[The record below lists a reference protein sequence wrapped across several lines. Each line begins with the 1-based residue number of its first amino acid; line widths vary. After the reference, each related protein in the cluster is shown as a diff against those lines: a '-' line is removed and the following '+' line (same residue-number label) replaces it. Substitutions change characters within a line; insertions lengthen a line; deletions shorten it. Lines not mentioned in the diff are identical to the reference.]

1 MSLRVNHNMSAIN
14 THRSVLNNSNAQ
26 EKNYGE
32 TLFWFKN

>member
-26 EKNYGE
+26 EKTME
-32 TLFWFKN
+32 TFFWFKN